1 MTTSISSE
9 AQKNHDRYHCFL
21 KTTGNLILISLT
33 LKIWKIGL
41 YTSEIWKNNRGKS
54 QKPAERQSE
63 RHGCFL

>member
-21 KTTGNLILISLT
+21 KTTGNLILISLNI
-33 LKIWKIGL
+33 KRIG
-41 YTSEIWKNNRGKS
+41 EKS
-54 QKPAERQSE
+54 QKPAERQSD